1 MDGLNPLRFEPG
13 CNTPADVIRAQF
25 VRNVE
30 RDVPW
35 LERGEPKERPLAI
48 VAGGPSLKD
57 RWDEIKTLDADVM
70 ALNGAYQFLLDRWI
84 TPDYFMLLDARPE
97 NVEFVRQTSD
107 DTMHLIA
114 AQCHPDV
121 FDALSGDN
129 VTLYL
134 TTLDYA
140 REATAH
146 IDKPKTLIAGS
157 VGTVGFKALCMAY
170 ALGYRELHLFGYDS
184 SYAESH
190 HAFPQA
196 LNDGANTIDVH
207 LSDGRKFITTP
218 SYAHQAS
225 EFPWFASG
233 MVRHYGMD
241 IQLHCAGLLP
251 ALVEIANKEGEIPLE
266 ERERAKYV
274 TMWNSPMYRKM
285 APGEDY
291 VSLAIDALGMEPGDT
306 VIDFGCGTGRGAQA
320 LQDRGMQV
328 TAVDFAP
335 NCLDAGITVPFVQG
349 CLWDLPDIRA
359 DWGYCT
365 DVMEHIPTE
374 KVGDVLRNIAERVK
388 GCFFVIATRDDS
400 LGWIAGKK
408 LHLSVLTADQWRQL
422 MGGLWQNVTVV
433 EGDGGVIVTA
443 S

>member
-1 MDGLNPLRFEPG
+1 MNGLNPLRFEPG

-25 VRNVE
+25 RQNIE
-30 RDVPW
+30 RDLPW
-35 LERGEPKERPLAI
+35 LAEGAVKDRPLAI

-57 RWDEIKTLDADVM
+57 RWQEIATLGADVM

-84 TPDYFMLLDARPE
+84 TPDYFMLLDARAD
-97 NVEFVRQTSD
+97 NVDFVRRTSD
-107 DTMHLIA
+107 DTLHLIA

-121 FDALSGDN
+121 FDALSGDR
-129 VTLYL
+129 VVMYL

-140 REATAH
+140 KADTAH
-146 IDKPKTLIAGS
+146 IDKPKVLVAGT

-184 SYAESH
+184 SYADEH
-190 HAFPQA
+190 HAFPQP
-196 LNDGANTIDVH
+196 LNDEAKTLEVQLD
-207 LSDGRKFITTP
+207 DGRTFVTTP
-218 SYAHQAS
+218 TFAHQAS

-233 MVRHYGMD
+233 MVRHYGMQ
-241 IQLHCAGLLP
+241 IELHCSGLLP
-251 ALVEIANKEGEIPLE
+251 ALMEISNQEGQIPIE

-274 TMWNSPMYRKM
+274 TMWNSPKYRKT
-285 APGEDY
+285 APGEEH
-291 VSLAIDALGMEPGDT
+291 VSHAVELLGMKPGDS

-320 LQDRGMQV
+320 LQSRGMVV

-335 NCLDAGITVPFVQG
+335 NCLDPGITVPFVQG

-388 GCFFVIATRDDS
+388 GCYFAISTRDDS

-408 LHLSVLTADQWRQL
+408 LHLSILTADQWRQL
-422 MGGLWQNVTVV
+422 LGGLWKHVNVI
-433 EGDGGVIVTA
+433 EGDGGVVIAA